1 MYGNQMVIDEH
12 DTRVSRTSRF
22 RKNIYMY
29 AGRHK
34 VVSIFENHTQQTQL
48 FSGNAS
54 RVLRRPRS
62 GYWIEVCE
70 LQVAELHGADN
81 EALLRKLHKL
91 ERHIRENK
99 LRFTFSDE
107 LGRAQ
112 EDQYEVTSKKEARKV
127 AFYLFWNV
135 RPTYD
140 R

>member
-1 MYGNQMVIDEH
+1 MCM
-12 DTRVSRTSRF
+12 
-22 RKNIYMY
+22 
-29 AGRHK
+29 
-34 VVSIFENHTQQTQL
+34 
-48 FSGNAS
+48 
-54 RVLRRPRS
+54 P
-62 GYWIEVCE
+62 
-70 LQVAELHGADN
+70 QVAELHGADN